1 MKLPKL
7 DILEIIEQ
15 DVQEIFSSRKKSKV
29 LHKTKDIDAS
39 GNEVE
44 NAVRRVIRRKLPLK
58 YYVSQGHIVDEQLQT
73 SSQLDLIIA
82 DNIGSPVLFTSENGT
97 EYIPYESIYS
107 FAEIKSTYYAN
118 KDYLGSFVKSTKNIY
133 DILNRK
139 DTPHNQLTQE
149 AGLDFGAGISF
160 QARDK
165 RPFKNP
171 LFKFMFFV
179 DSNDFSINDIK
190 KILNETDDKY
200 LPNLIVLLDRGIVAK
215 AIIDKSANS
224 SKIELFP
231 EFINDSN
238 KNEYKWLL
246 VEFKDDKNKQAINLS
261 FLNFSLNFHLKNCL
275 LMRPDLMKYF
285 GQMFEYNGQIIE

>member
-39 GNEVE
+39 GEEVE
-44 NAVRRVIRRKLPLK
+44 NAVRKVIRRKLPLK
-58 YYVSQGHIVDEQLQT
+58 YYVSHGHIVDEQLQS

-97 EYIPYESIYS
+97 EYFPYESIYS

-118 KDYLGSFVKSTKNIY
+118 KNYLDSFVKSTKDIY

-149 AGLDFGAGISF
+149 VGLDFGAGISF
-160 QARDK
+160 QVRDN

-179 DSNDFSINDIK
+179 DSNDFSLNDIK
-190 KILNETDDKY
+190 KTLKETDDKY
-200 LPNLIVLLDRGIVAK
+200 LPNLIILLDKGIVAK
-215 AIIDKSANS
+215 AFIDKHSNS

-231 EFINDSN
+231 EFINDS
-238 KNEYKWLL
+238 KKSEYKWLF
-246 VEFKDDKNKQAINLS
+246 VEFKDDKNKRAINLS

-275 LMRPDLMKYF
+275 LMRPDVMKYF
-285 GQMFEYNGQIIE
+285 GQIFEYNGQIIE